1 MFGSRQNKFA
11 PALVIC
17 GAAAML
23 TACGGGGSASLG
35 GVGAAPS
42 GAGNEVL
49 NLSVQSV
56 SVAAGVGYSLA
67 VQSDGS
73 VKAWG
78 EGMSGL
84 ISTGLNTT
92 KSVGAGLWTDGRD
105 SSFAVSDSGQLR
117 HWGFDSLG
125 GATNLPLLLSGLGTV
140 VAARSCGIGPVAMV
154 YLLKSD
160 GTVWATPAKS
170 LSQNSTAFQVP
181 GLKAT
186 KALSDGG
193 DDTCSGM
200 LAIANDGTVSLL
212 VASNS
217 SEPTG
222 VPNRVTA
229 TGIIGLTGIKQ
240 ASCAVE
246 SCLAVNDAGQVLAW
260 GTNDKGQAGNGT
272 QTLVATPQPVMLPT
286 AAGKVKKVMVSMSGT
301 AYAVTESG
309 SLYAWGD
316 VAVNAMGSTLSA
328 KLVLGLPSSP
338 VKDISVS
345 PAEQSHT
352 LVVLGNGQVW
362 GWGDNALSQITSSP
376 GAVVSVPKQ
385 SDIRFN

>member
-1 MFGSRQNKFA
+1 MMFGSRQNMCGR
-11 PALVIC
+11 ALAVL
-17 GAAAML
+17 GVAAML
-23 TACGGGGSASLG
+23 TACGGGGSG
-35 GVGAAPS
+35 NG
-42 GAGNEVL
+42 GAGATPSAGGNDVL
-49 NLSVQSV
+49 NLGVQSV

-67 VQSDGS
+67 VQADGS

-78 EGMSGL
+78 EGMTGL

-117 HWGFDSLG
+117 HWGFDSLDG
-125 GATNLPLLLSGLGTV
+125 KTNLPLLLSGLGNV

-154 YLLKSD
+154 YMLKSD

-170 LSQNSTAFQVP
+170 LTQNSTAFQVT

-217 SEPTG
+217 AEPTG

-229 TGIIGLTGIKQ
+229 TGVIGLTGIKQ

-246 SCLAVNDAGQVLAW
+246 SCLAVNDSGQVLAW

-272 QTLVATPQPVMLPT
+272 KAFVATPQAVTLPT
-286 AAGKVKKVMVSMSGT
+286 AAGKVKKVLVSMSGT

-328 KLVLGLPSSP
+328 KPVLGLPSSP

-362 GWGDNALSQITSSP
+362 GWGDNALSQISGIA
-376 GAVVSVPKQ
+376 GALVSVPTR
-385 SDIRFN
+385 SEVSFN